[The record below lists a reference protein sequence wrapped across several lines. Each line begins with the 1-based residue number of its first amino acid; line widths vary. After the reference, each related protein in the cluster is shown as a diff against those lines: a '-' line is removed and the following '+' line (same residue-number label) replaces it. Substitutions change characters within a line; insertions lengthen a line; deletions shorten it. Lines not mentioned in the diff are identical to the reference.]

1 MKRISEYAQVAKLL
15 KKKAKELG
23 INVTRCR
30 SSSFAGGDSVRL
42 RFDSGSDD
50 AVKQL
55 NDYSHQFKAGHFDGM
70 NDIYEYSNSRDDV
83 PQTKYLFLDDD
94 RADKILGD
102 LAHYKTSWF
111 ANGEEVNFAQFMY
124 RLKDQSDDW
133 QQALR
138 DLVNNKKN
146 IDFQII
152 GGA

>member
-1 MKRISEYAQVAKLL
+1 MRKISEYAQVAKLL

-23 INVTRCR
+23 INVTRSR
-30 SSSFAGGDSVRL
+30 SKSFAGGDSVSL

-55 NDYSHQFKAGHFDGM
+55 EDYSHQFKQGHFDGM
-70 NDIYEYSNSRDDV
+70 SDIYEYSNSRDDV
-83 PQTKYLFLDDD
+83 PQTKYLFLEDD

-124 RLKDQSDDW
+124 RLREQSDDW
-133 QQALR
+133 QKVLQNLA
-138 DLVNNKKN
+138 NGQKHT
-146 IDFQII
+146 DFQII
-152 GGA
+152 RP

>member
-1 MKRISEYAQVAKLL
+1 MKQLSEQAQVAKLL

-30 SSSFAGGDSVRL
+30 SSSFAGGDSVSL

-55 NDYSHQFKAGHFDGM
+55 EDYSSQFKQGHFDGM

-83 PQTKYLFLDDD
+83 PQTKWLRLNDD

-102 LAHYKTSWF
+102 LAYWRTKWV

-124 RLKDQSDDW
+124 RLRDQSEDW
-133 QQALR
+133 QGVLQNLA
-138 DLVNNKKN
+138 DGEKYT
-146 IDFQII
+146 DFQII
-152 GGA
+152 KAS

>member
-55 NDYSHQFKAGHFDGM
+55 EGYSSQFKQGHFDGM

-124 RLKDQSDDW
+124 RLRDQSDDW

>member
-1 MKRISEYAQVAKLL
+1 MKQLSEQAQVAKLL

-30 SSSFAGGDSVRL
+30 SSSFAGGDSVSI

-55 NDYSHQFKAGHFDGM
+55 QDYSSQFKQGHFNGM
-70 NDIYEYSNSRDDV
+70 EDIYEYSNSRDDV

-94 RADKILGD
+94 RADKILGE

-124 RLKDQSDDW
+124 RLKEQSEDW
-133 QQALR
+133 QGVLQNLA
-138 DLVNNKKN
+138 NGEAYT
-146 IDFQII
+146 DFQII
-152 GGA
+152 RP